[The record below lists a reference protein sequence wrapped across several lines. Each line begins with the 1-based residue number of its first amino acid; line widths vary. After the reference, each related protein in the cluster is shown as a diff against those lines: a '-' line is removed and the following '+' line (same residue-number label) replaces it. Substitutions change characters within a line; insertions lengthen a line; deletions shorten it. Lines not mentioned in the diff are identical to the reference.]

1 MNSKSSKP
9 KHIII
14 IMDGNGRWAEQS
26 GLSRSAGHKAGVKT
40 LRNLIEH
47 AVQLEL
53 NTITVYAFS
62 RENWQRPKKEVQLL
76 LELFISSIESEV
88 KDLHENNIKLN
99 FIGETDK
106 FSEKLKKSMNESE
119 SLTTNNSKLTLNVA
133 LNYSGR
139 WDIYNALLSIID
151 DMTSKKITRN
161 EINEELINKKL
172 SLTDYDEPDLLIRT
186 GGEKRLSNY
195 LLWQIA
201 YTELYFTDVLWP
213 DFNTDQ
219 LDLALEWYAKRQR
232 RFGKTS
238 EQIEKNENA

>member
-14 IMDGNGRWAEQS
+14 IMDGNGRWAEQN
-26 GLSRSAGHKAGVKT
+26 GLLRSAGHKVGVKV

-47 AVQLEL
+47 AVKLEL
-53 NTITVYAFS
+53 TTITVYAFS
-62 RENWQRPKKEVQLL
+62 RENWQRPKKEIELL
-76 LELFISSIESEV
+76 LDLFISSLESEV

-106 FSEKLKKSMNESE
+106 FSEKLKKSMSESE
-119 SLTTNNSKLTLNVA
+119 SLTSNNSKLTLNVA

-151 DMTSKKITRN
+151 DMASKKITKN
-161 EINEELINKKL
+161 EINEELVNKKL
-172 SLTDYDEPDLLIRT
+172 SLADYDEPDLLIRT
-186 GGEKRLSNY
+186 GGERRLSNY

-201 YTELYFTDVLWP
+201 YTEMYFTDILWP
-213 DFNTDQ
+213 DFNVDQ
-219 LDLALEWYAKRQR
+219 FDLALDWYAKRQR
-232 RFGKTS
+232 RFGRTS
-238 EQIEKNENA
+238 EQIGENKNA

>member
-1 MNSKSSKP
+1 
-9 KHIII
+9 
-14 IMDGNGRWAEQS
+14 MDGNGRWAEQN
-26 GLSRSAGHKAGVKT
+26 GLTRSAGHKAGVKV

-53 NTITVYAFS
+53 KTLTVYAFS
-62 RENWQRPKKEVQLL
+62 RENWQRPKKEVELL
-76 LELFISSIESEV
+76 LDLFISSLESEV

-106 FSEKLKKSMNESE
+106 FSEKLKKSMSKSE
-119 SLTTNNSKLTLNVA
+119 SLTSNNSKLTLNVA

-139 WDIYNALLSIID
+139 WDVYKALLSIID
-151 DMTSKKITRN
+151 DMTAKKITKN
-161 EINEELINKKL
+161 DVNEELINTKL
-172 SLTDYDEPDLLIRT
+172 SLADYDEPDLLIRT

-201 YTELYFTDVLWP
+201 YTELYFTNTLWP

-219 LDLALEWYAKRQR
+219 FDLALDWYTKRQR

-238 EQIEKNENA
+238 EQIEKNKNA

>member
-14 IMDGNGRWAEQS
+14 IMDGNGRWAEQN
-26 GLSRSAGHKAGVKT
+26 GLTRSAGHKAGVKA
-40 LRNLIEH
+40 LRNLIEY

-53 NTITVYAFS
+53 KTLTVYAFS
-62 RENWQRPKKEVQLL
+62 RENWQRPKKEVELL
-76 LELFISSIESEV
+76 LDLFISSLESEV

-106 FSEKLKKSMNESE
+106 FSEKLKKSMSKSE
-119 SLTTNNSKLTLNVA
+119 SLTSNNSKLTLNVA

-139 WDIYNALLSIID
+139 WDVYKALLSIID
-151 DMTSKKITRN
+151 DMTAKKITKN
-161 EINEELINKKL
+161 DVNEELINTKL
-172 SLTDYDEPDLLIRT
+172 SLADYDEPDLLIRT

-201 YTELYFTDVLWP
+201 YTELYFTNTLWP

-219 LDLALEWYAKRQR
+219 FDLALDWYTKRQR

-238 EQIEKNENA
+238 EQIEKNKNA

>member
-14 IMDGNGRWAEQS
+14 IMDGNGRWAEQN

-47 AVQLEL
+47 AIQLEL
-53 NTITVYAFS
+53 TTLTVYAFS

-76 LELFISSIESEV
+76 LELFVSSLETEV

-99 FIGETDK
+99 FIGETEK
-106 FSEKLKKSMNESE
+106 FSDKLKKSMNKSE
-119 SLTTNNSKLTLNVA
+119 SLTSNNSKLTLNVA

-151 DMTSKKITRN
+151 DMTSKKITKN

-172 SLTDYDEPDLLIRT
+172 SLADYDEPDLLIRT

-213 DFNTDQ
+213 DFNADQ
-219 LDLALEWYAKRQR
+219 FDLALEWYAKRQR

-238 EQIEKNENA
+238 EQIGKNNNA

>member
-14 IMDGNGRWAEQS
+14 IMDGNGRWAEQN
-26 GLSRSAGHKAGVKT
+26 GLLRSAGHKVGVKV

-47 AVQLEL
+47 AVKLEL
-53 NTITVYAFS
+53 TTITVYAFS
-62 RENWQRPKKEVQLL
+62 RENWQRPKKEIELL
-76 LELFISSIESEV
+76 LDLFISSLESEV

-106 FSEKLKKSMNESE
+106 FSEKLKKSMSESE
-119 SLTTNNSKLTLNVA
+119 SLTSNNSKLTLNVA

-151 DMTSKKITRN
+151 DMASKKITKN
-161 EINEELINKKL
+161 EINEELVNKKL
-172 SLTDYDEPDLLIRT
+172 SLADYDEPDLLIRT
-186 GGEKRLSNY
+186 GGERRLSNY

-201 YTELYFTDVLWP
+201 YTEMYFTDILWP
-213 DFNTDQ
+213 DFNVDQ
-219 LDLALEWYAKRQR
+219 FDLALDWYAKRQR

-238 EQIEKNENA
+238 EQIGENKNA

>member
-14 IMDGNGRWAEQS
+14 IMDGNGRWAEQN
-26 GLSRSAGHKAGVKT
+26 GLLRSAGHKVGVKV

-47 AVQLEL
+47 AVKLEL
-53 NTITVYAFS
+53 TTITVYAFS
-62 RENWQRPKKEVQLL
+62 RENWQRPKKEIELL
-76 LELFISSIESEV
+76 LDLFISSLESEV

-106 FSEKLKKSMNESE
+106 FSKKLKKSMSESE
-119 SLTTNNSKLTLNVA
+119 SLTSNNSKLTLNVA

-151 DMTSKKITRN
+151 DMASKKITKN
-161 EINEELINKKL
+161 EINEELVNKKL
-172 SLTDYDEPDLLIRT
+172 SLADYDEPDLLIRT
-186 GGEKRLSNY
+186 GGERRLSNY
-195 LLWQIA
+195 FLWQIA
-201 YTELYFTDVLWP
+201 YTEMYFTDILWP
-213 DFNTDQ
+213 DFNVDQ
-219 LDLALEWYAKRQR
+219 FDLALDWYAKRQR

-238 EQIEKNENA
+238 EQIGENKNA

>member
-14 IMDGNGRWAEQS
+14 IMDGNGRWAEQN
-26 GLSRSAGHKAGVKT
+26 GLTRSAGHKAGVKV

-47 AVQLEL
+47 SVQLEL
-53 NTITVYAFS
+53 KTLTVYAFS
-62 RENWQRPKKEVQLL
+62 RENWQRPKKEVELL
-76 LELFISSIESEV
+76 LDLFISSLESEV

-106 FSEKLKKSMNESE
+106 FSEKLKKSMSKSE
-119 SLTTNNSKLTLNVA
+119 SLTSNNSKLTLNVA

-139 WDIYNALLSIID
+139 WDVYKALLSIID
-151 DMTSKKITRN
+151 DMTAKKITKN
-161 EINEELINKKL
+161 DVNEELINKKL
-172 SLTDYDEPDLLIRT
+172 SLADYDEPDLLIRT

-213 DFNTDQ
+213 DFNADQ
-219 LDLALEWYAKRQR
+219 FDLALEWYAKRQR

-238 EQIEKNENA
+238 EQIEKNDNA

>member
-14 IMDGNGRWAEQS
+14 IMDGNGRWAEQN
-26 GLSRSAGHKAGVKT
+26 GLLRSAGHKVGVKV

-47 AVQLEL
+47 AVKLEL
-53 NTITVYAFS
+53 TTITVYAFS
-62 RENWQRPKKEVQLL
+62 RENWQRPKKEIELL
-76 LELFISSIESEV
+76 LDLFISSLESEV

-106 FSEKLKKSMNESE
+106 FSEKLKKSMSESE
-119 SLTTNNSKLTLNVA
+119 SLTSNNSKLTLNVA

-151 DMTSKKITRN
+151 DMASKKITKN
-161 EINEELINKKL
+161 EINEELVNKKL
-172 SLTDYDEPDLLIRT
+172 SLADYDEPDLLIRT
-186 GGEKRLSNY
+186 GGERRLSNS

-201 YTELYFTDVLWP
+201 YTEMYFTDILWP
-213 DFNTDQ
+213 DFNVDQ
-219 LDLALEWYAKRQR
+219 FDLALDWYAKRQR

-238 EQIEKNENA
+238 EQIGGNKNA

>member
-14 IMDGNGRWAEQS
+14 IMDGNGRWAEQN
-26 GLSRSAGHKAGVKT
+26 GLLRSAGHKVGVKV

-47 AVQLEL
+47 AVKLEL
-53 NTITVYAFS
+53 TTITVYAFS
-62 RENWQRPKKEVQLL
+62 RENWQRPKKEIELL
-76 LELFISSIESEV
+76 LDLFISSLESEV

-106 FSEKLKKSMNESE
+106 FSEKLKKSMSESE
-119 SLTTNNSKLTLNVA
+119 SLTSNNSKLTLNVA

-151 DMTSKKITRN
+151 DMASKKITKN
-161 EINEELINKKL
+161 EINEELVNKKL
-172 SLTDYDEPDLLIRT
+172 SLADYDEPDLLIRT
-186 GGEKRLSNY
+186 GGERRLSNY
-195 LLWQIA
+195 FLWQIA
-201 YTELYFTDVLWP
+201 YTEMYFTDILWP
-213 DFNTDQ
+213 DFNVDQ
-219 LDLALEWYAKRQR
+219 FDLALDWYAKRQR

-238 EQIEKNENA
+238 EQIGENKNA

>member
-14 IMDGNGRWAEQS
+14 IMDGNGRWAEQL
-26 GLSRSAGHKAGVKT
+26 GLSRSAGHKAGVKR

-53 NTITVYAFS
+53 TTITVYAFS

-106 FSEKLKKSMNESE
+106 FSDKLKKSMDESE
-119 SLTTNNSKLTLNVA
+119 SLTSGNSKLTLNVA

-139 WDIYNALLSIID
+139 WDIYYALLSIID
-151 DMTSKKITRN
+151 EVVSQKISVR
-161 EINEELINKKL
+161 EIDEKLINKKL
-172 SLTDYDEPDLLIRT
+172 SLADYDDPDLLIRT

-213 DFNTDQ
+213 DFNADQ
-219 LDLALEWYAKRQR
+219 FDLALEWYAKRQR

-238 EQIEKNENA
+238 EQIEKNDNA

>member
-14 IMDGNGRWAEQS
+14 IMDGNGRGAEQN
-26 GLSRSAGHKAGVKT
+26 GLTRSAGHKAGVKV

-53 NTITVYAFS
+53 KILTVYAFS
-62 RENWQRPKKEVQLL
+62 RENWQRPKKEVELL
-76 LELFISSIESEV
+76 LDLFISSLESEV

-99 FIGETDK
+99 FIGETDR
-106 FSEKLKKSMNESE
+106 FSEKLKKSMSKSE
-119 SLTTNNSKLTLNVA
+119 SLTSSNSKLTLNVA

-151 DMTSKKITRN
+151 DMTAKKITKN
-161 EINEELINKKL
+161 DVDEELINTKL
-172 SLTDYDEPDLLIRT
+172 SLANYDEPDLLIRT

-201 YTELYFTDVLWP
+201 YTELYFTNTLWP

-219 LDLALEWYAKRQR
+219 FDLALDWYAKRQR

-238 EQIEKNENA
+238 EQIEKNKNA

>member
-14 IMDGNGRWAEQS
+14 IMDGNGRWAEQN
-26 GLSRSAGHKAGVKT
+26 GLTRSAGHKAGVKV

-47 AVQLEL
+47 SVQLEL
-53 NTITVYAFS
+53 KTLTVYAFS
-62 RENWQRPKKEVQLL
+62 RENWQRPKKEVELL
-76 LELFISSIESEV
+76 LDLFISSLESEV

-106 FSEKLKKSMNESE
+106 FSEKLKKSMSQSE
-119 SLTTNNSKLTLNVA
+119 SLTSSNSKLTLNVA

-151 DMTSKKITRN
+151 DMATKKITKN
-161 EINEELINKKL
+161 DVNEELINTKL
-172 SLTDYDEPDLLIRT
+172 SLADYDEPDLLIRT

-201 YTELYFTDVLWP
+201 YTELYFTNTLWP

-219 LDLALEWYAKRQR
+219 FDLALDWYTKRQR

-238 EQIEKNENA
+238 EQIEKNKNA

>member
-14 IMDGNGRWAEQS
+14 IMDGNGRWAEQN
-26 GLSRSAGHKAGVKT
+26 GLTRSAGHKAGVKV

-53 NTITVYAFS
+53 KILTVYAFS
-62 RENWQRPKKEVQLL
+62 RENWQRPKKEVELL
-76 LELFISSIESEV
+76 LDLFISSLESEV

-106 FSEKLKKSMNESE
+106 FSEKLKKSMSKSE
-119 SLTTNNSKLTLNVA
+119 SLTSNNSKLTLNVA

-151 DMTSKKITRN
+151 DMTAKKITKN
-161 EINEELINKKL
+161 DVDEELINTKL
-172 SLTDYDEPDLLIRT
+172 SLADYDEPDLLIRT

-201 YTELYFTDVLWP
+201 YTELYFTNTLWP

-219 LDLALEWYAKRQR
+219 FDLALDWYTKRQR

-238 EQIEKNENA
+238 EQIEKNKNA

>member
-14 IMDGNGRWAEQS
+14 IMDGNGRWAEQN
-26 GLSRSAGHKAGVKT
+26 GLLRSAGHKAGVKV

-53 NTITVYAFS
+53 TTITVYAFS

-76 LELFISSIESEV
+76 LELFISSLESEV
-88 KDLHENNIKLN
+88 KDLHANNIKLN
-99 FIGETDK
+99 FIGEMDK
-106 FSEKLKKSMNESE
+106 FPDKLKKSMNESE
-119 SLTTNNSKLTLNVA
+119 SLTSNNSKLTLNVA
-133 LNYSGR
+133 INYSGR

-151 DMTSKKITRN
+151 DMATKKITKK
-161 EINEELINKKL
+161 EIDEKLINKKL
-172 SLTDYDEPDLLIRT
+172 SLANYDEPDLLIRT
-186 GGEKRLSNY
+186 GGERRLSNY

-201 YTELYFTDVLWP
+201 YTEMYFTDILWP
-213 DFNTDQ
+213 DFNTNQ
-219 LDLALEWYAKRQR
+219 FDLALAWYAKRQR

-238 EQIEKNENA
+238 EQIGKKDNA

>member
-1 MNSKSSKP
+1 MNIKSPKP
-9 KHIII
+9 EHIVI
-14 IMDGNGRWAEQS
+14 IMDGNGRWAEKNN
-26 GLSRSAGHKAGVKT
+26 LSRVKGHEAGVKT
-40 LRNLIEH
+40 LRNLVDR

-53 NTITVYAFS
+53 TMITVYAFS
-62 RENWQRPKKEVQLL
+62 RENWQRPKQEVELL
-76 LELFISSIESEV
+76 LDLFISSLESEV
-88 KDLHENNIKLN
+88 KDLHKNNIKLN

-106 FSEKLKKSMNESE
+106 FSEKLKKSMKESE
-119 SLTTNNSKLTLNVA
+119 LLTSGNSELTLNVA

-151 DMTSKKITRN
+151 EVISKKLSIN
-161 EINEELINKKL
+161 EIDEELINKKL
-172 SLTDYDEPDLLIRT
+172 SLADYDDPDLLIRT

-219 LDLALEWYAKRQR
+219 FDLALEWYAKRQR

-238 EQIEKNENA
+238 KQIEKNENA

>member
-14 IMDGNGRWAEQS
+14 IMDGNGRWAEQN
-26 GLSRSAGHKAGVKT
+26 GLTRSAGHKAGVKV

-53 NTITVYAFS
+53 KTLTVYAFS
-62 RENWQRPKKEVQLL
+62 RENWQRPKKEVELL
-76 LELFISSIESEV
+76 LDLFISSLESEV

-106 FSEKLKKSMNESE
+106 FSEKLKKSMSKSE
-119 SLTTNNSKLTLNVA
+119 SLTSNNSKLTLNVA

-139 WDIYNALLSIID
+139 WDVYKALLSIID
-151 DMTSKKITRN
+151 DMTAKKITKN
-161 EINEELINKKL
+161 DVNEELINTKL
-172 SLTDYDEPDLLIRT
+172 SLADYDEPDLLIRT

-201 YTELYFTDVLWP
+201 YTELYFTNTLWP

-219 LDLALEWYAKRQR
+219 FDLALDWYAKRQR

-238 EQIEKNENA
+238 EQIEKNKNA

>member
-14 IMDGNGRWAEQS
+14 IMDGNGRWAEQN
-26 GLSRSAGHKAGVKT
+26 GLLRSAGHKAGVKV

-53 NTITVYAFS
+53 TTITVYAFS

-76 LELFISSIESEV
+76 LELFISSLESEV
-88 KDLHENNIKLN
+88 KDLHANNIKLN
-99 FIGETDK
+99 FIGEMDK
-106 FSEKLKKSMNESE
+106 FPDKLKKSMNESE
-119 SLTTNNSKLTLNVA
+119 SLTSNNSKLTLNVA
-133 LNYSGR
+133 INYSGR

-151 DMTSKKITRN
+151 DMATKKITKK
-161 EINEELINKKL
+161 EIDEKLINKKL
-172 SLTDYDEPDLLIRT
+172 SLANYDEPDLLIRT
-186 GGEKRLSNY
+186 GGERRLSNY

-201 YTELYFTDVLWP
+201 YTEMYFTDILWP
-213 DFNTDQ
+213 DFNTNQ
-219 LDLALEWYAKRQR
+219 FDLALAWYAERQR

-238 EQIEKNENA
+238 EQIGKKDNA

>member
-1 MNSKSSKP
+1 MNIKSPKP
-9 KHIII
+9 EHIVI
-14 IMDGNGRWAEQS
+14 IMDGNGRWAEKND
-26 GLSRSAGHKAGVKT
+26 LPRAKGHKSGVKT
-40 LRNLIEH
+40 LRNLIER

-53 NTITVYAFS
+53 TMITVYAFS
-62 RENWQRPKKEVQLL
+62 RENWQRPKQEVELL
-76 LELFISSIESEV
+76 LDLFISSLESEV
-88 KDLHENNIKLN
+88 KDLHKNNIKLN

-106 FSEKLKKSMNESE
+106 FSEKLKKSMEESE
-119 SLTTNNSKLTLNVA
+119 LLTSGNSKLTLNVA

-151 DMTSKKITRN
+151 EVISKKLSIN
-161 EINEELINKKL
+161 EIDEELINKKL
-172 SLTDYDEPDLLIRT
+172 SLADYDEPDLLIRT

-213 DFNTDQ
+213 DFNADQ
-219 LDLALEWYAKRQR
+219 FDLALEWYAKRQR

-238 EQIEKNENA
+238 KQIEKNENA

>member
-14 IMDGNGRWAEQS
+14 IMDGNGRWAEQN
-26 GLSRSAGHKAGVKT
+26 GLLRSAGHKVGVKV

-47 AVQLEL
+47 AVKLEL
-53 NTITVYAFS
+53 TTITVYAFS
-62 RENWQRPKKEVQLL
+62 RENWQRPKKEIELL
-76 LELFISSIESEV
+76 LDLFISSLESEV

-106 FSEKLKKSMNESE
+106 FSKKLKKSMSESE
-119 SLTTNNSKLTLNVA
+119 SLTSNNSKLTLNVA

-151 DMTSKKITRN
+151 DMASKKITKN
-161 EINEELINKKL
+161 EINEELVNKKL
-172 SLTDYDEPDLLIRT
+172 SLADYDEPDLLIRT
-186 GGEKRLSNY
+186 GGERRLSNY

-201 YTELYFTDVLWP
+201 YTEMYFTDILWP
-213 DFNTDQ
+213 DFNVDQ
-219 LDLALEWYAKRQR
+219 FDLALDWYAKRQR

-238 EQIEKNENA
+238 EQIGENKNA

>member
-14 IMDGNGRWAEQS
+14 IMDGNGRWAEQN
-26 GLSRSAGHKAGVKT
+26 GLLRSAGHKFGVKV

-47 AVQLEL
+47 AVKLEL
-53 NTITVYAFS
+53 TTITVYAFS
-62 RENWQRPKKEVQLL
+62 RENWQRPKKEIELL
-76 LELFISSIESEV
+76 LDLFISSLESEV

-106 FSEKLKKSMNESE
+106 FSEKLKKSMSESE
-119 SLTTNNSKLTLNVA
+119 SLTSNNSKLTLNVA

-151 DMTSKKITRN
+151 DMVSKKITKN
-161 EINEELINKKL
+161 EINEKLINAKL
-172 SLTDYDEPDLLIRT
+172 SLADYDEPDLLIRT

-201 YTELYFTDVLWP
+201 YTEMYFTDILWP
-213 DFNTDQ
+213 DFNADQ
-219 LDLALEWYAKRQR
+219 FDLALDWYAKRQR
-232 RFGKTS
+232 RFGRTS
-238 EQIEKNENA
+238 EQIGENKNA

>member
-14 IMDGNGRWAEQS
+14 IMDGNGRWAEQN
-26 GLSRSAGHKAGVKT
+26 GLLRSAGHSAGVKT

-47 AVQLEL
+47 AVQIEL
-53 NTITVYAFS
+53 TTITVYAFS
-62 RENWQRPKKEVQLL
+62 RENWQRPKKEIELL
-76 LELFISSIESEV
+76 LELFISSLESEV

-99 FIGETDK
+99 FIGEIDK

-119 SLTTNNSKLTLNVA
+119 SLTSNNSNLTLNVA

-151 DMTSKKITRN
+151 DMTSKKITKN

-172 SLTDYDEPDLLIRT
+172 SLADYDEPDLLIRT